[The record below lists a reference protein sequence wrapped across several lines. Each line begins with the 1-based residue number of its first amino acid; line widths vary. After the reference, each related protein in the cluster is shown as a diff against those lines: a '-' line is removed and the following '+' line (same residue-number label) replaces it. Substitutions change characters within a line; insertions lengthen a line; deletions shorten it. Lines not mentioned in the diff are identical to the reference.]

1 MRVDVE
7 LDTRRSTMILH
18 VEHEQSGGP
27 YRITTEQPDT
37 ESDLSTML
45 WQGDPP
51 QSTTLTLAEE
61 QLGYTKYDLT
71 GVHDAESQQ
80 LRPDAY
86 EWLST
91 AQPETYEDSLAR
103 RSQEKQE
110 VEARLDAPVPHLGG
124 VTFREVWN
132 NLDQWKGLRESDDW
146 FVWVGWDNG
155 SKIEMWELPDDLQ
168 VRKNIRWY
176 VDQGNSLNEAVKKE
190 MQDQF
195 EALKVMVFML
205 ASG

>member
-1 MRVDVE
+1 
-7 LDTRRSTMILH
+7 MILH

-37 ESDLSTML
+37 ESDLSAML
-45 WQGDPP
+45 WQGDAPE
-51 QSTTLTLAEE
+51 STTLTLAEE
-61 QLGYTKYDLT
+61 QLGYRKYDLT

-86 EWLST
+86 EWLSI
-91 AQPETYEDSLAR
+91 AGPETYEDSLAR
-103 RSQEKQE
+103 LAQEKQDA
-110 VEARLDAPVPHLGG
+110 EARLDAPVPHLGG

-132 NLDQWKGLRESDDW
+132 NLDQWKGLRESDGW

-190 MQDQF
+190 MQGQF
-195 EALKVMVFML
+195 EAFQVLVFML

>member
-1 MRVDVE
+1 MQGDIQPN
-7 LDTRRSTMILH
+7 TRRSTMILH

-37 ESDLSTML
+37 ESDLSAML
-45 WQGDPP
+45 WQGDAP

-61 QLGYTKYDLT
+61 QLGYRKYDLT

-80 LRPDAY
+80 LRPEAY

-91 AQPETYEDSLAR
+91 AQPETYEDSVAR
-103 RSQEKQE
+103 QAQEKQE
-110 VEARLDAPVPHLGG
+110 AEARLDAPVPHLGG

-132 NLDQWKGLRESDDW
+132 NLDQWKGLRESDGW
-146 FVWVGWDNG
+146 FVWVGQDPD

-190 MQDQF
+190 MQGQF
-195 EALKVMVFML
+195 DALKVMVFML

>member
-1 MRVDVE
+1 
-7 LDTRRSTMILH
+7 MILH

-37 ESDLSTML
+37 ESDLSAML
-45 WQGDPP
+45 WQGDAPE
-51 QSTTLTLAEE
+51 STTLTLAEE
-61 QLGYTKYDLT
+61 QLGYRKYDLT

-86 EWLST
+86 EWLNF

-103 RSQEKQE
+103 RAQEKQE

-132 NLDQWKGLRESDDW
+132 NLDQWKGLRESDGW
-146 FVWVGWDNG
+146 FVWVGQDPD

-195 EALKVMVFML
+195 DALKVMVFML

>member
-1 MRVDVE
+1 MQGDIQPN
-7 LDTRRSTMILH
+7 TRRSTMILH
-18 VEHEQSGGP
+18 VAHEQSGGP

-37 ESDLSTML
+37 ESDLSAML
-45 WQGDPP
+45 WQGDAP

-61 QLGYTKYDLT
+61 QLGYRKYDLT

-80 LRPDAY
+80 LRPEAY

-91 AQPETYEDSLAR
+91 AQPETYEDSVAR
-103 RSQEKQE
+103 QAQERQE
-110 VEARLDAPVPHLGG
+110 AEARLDAPVPHLGG

-132 NLDQWKGLRESDDW
+132 NLDQWKGLRESDGW
-146 FVWVGWDNG
+146 FVWVGQDPD

-190 MQDQF
+190 MQGQF
-195 EALKVMVFML
+195 DALKVMVFML

>member
-1 MRVDVE
+1 
-7 LDTRRSTMILH
+7 MILH

-37 ESDLSTML
+37 ESDLSAML
-45 WQGDPP
+45 WQGDAPE
-51 QSTTLTLAEE
+51 SSSLTLAEE
-61 QLGYTKYDLT
+61 QLGYRKYDLT
-71 GVHDAESQQ
+71 GVHNAESQQ

-103 RSQEKQE
+103 RAQDKQE
-110 VEARLDAPVPHLGG
+110 VEARLDATVPHLGG
-124 VTFREVWN
+124 VTFREVWS
-132 NLDQWKGLRESDDW
+132 NLDQWKGLRESDGW
-146 FVWVGWDNG
+146 FVWVGWDDG
-155 SKIEMWELPDDLQ
+155 SKIEMWELPDDLR

-190 MQDQF
+190 MQGQF
-195 EALKVMVFML
+195 DALKVMVFIL

>member
-1 MRVDVE
+1 MQGDIQPN
-7 LDTRRSTMILH
+7 TRRSTMILH

-37 ESDLSTML
+37 ESDLSAML
-45 WQGDPP
+45 WQGDAP

-61 QLGYTKYDLT
+61 QLGYRKYDLT

-80 LRPDAY
+80 LRPEAY

-91 AQPETYEDSLAR
+91 AQPETYEDSVAR
-103 RSQEKQE
+103 QAQERQE
-110 VEARLDAPVPHLGG
+110 AEARLDAPVPHLGG

-132 NLDQWKGLRESDDW
+132 NLDQWKGLRESDGW
-146 FVWVGWDNG
+146 FVWVGQDPD

-190 MQDQF
+190 MQGQF
-195 EALKVMVFML
+195 DALKVMVFML